1 MSGRNFF
8 GIMKPCRCDCSSA
21 GCGFSKGWTQHK
33 EGGSEQNRRPEPQH
47 ALREEDHSRGD
58 EIGFFHGSSASS
70 CEPQA
75 TNAELEARSSKLISK
90 KAGRA
95 RSLGFRLGPV

>member
-1 MSGRNFF
+1 ML
-8 GIMKPCRCDCSSA
+8 SA
-21 GCGFSKGWTQHK
+21 KRIIPEEMRSVFSMV
-33 EGGSEQNRRPEPQH
+33 P
-47 ALREEDHSRGD
+47 
-58 EIGFFHGSSASS
+58 SASS

-95 RSLGFRLGPV
+95 RSLGLRLDRV